1 MARKRVVSSDSEY
14 SDANSDEHEPG
25 SKTSATTQA
34 KRTKRVT
41 SIKKA
46 RTKRA
51 KLDTEEPEDEL
62 EDTSIPATASG
73 PPHPAAIHVVAEPVP
88 IREALLG
95 WYEGVH
101 ESRGMPWRKP
111 YHPSMN
117 ADERA
122 QRAYEVWISEIML
135 QQTQVNT
142 VIPYYNRWMA
152 KFPTIMDLAASDIE
166 TVNGLWKGLGYY
178 SRAARLLSGAKKV
191 VEQFDGRLPDNAK
204 DLETHIP
211 GIGRYSAGAIS
222 SIAYNQC
229 VPVLDGNVHRLLS
242 RLLALHAPPKGKQT
256 LDLLWGGA
264 TDLVD
269 GCTRPGDLNQA
280 LIELGATV
288 CKVRDPQCSSCPV
301 RPWCHAYKLQ
311 SASDTK
317 APGSGASNGEDQV
330 GDIEELCAL
339 CEPLS
344 AGSPVTSFPMK
355 VVKKK
360 SREELDIVNVI
371 EWRHHADG
379 ERWFLLVRRPEGGLL
394 AGLHE
399 FPTASNV
406 PVTTTSAEQIEIPHT
421 LLSGIL
427 AVPLPQY
434 AARTSADQT
443 YKASSSS
450 EGSSTLRIVK
460 VAPAGDVIHI
470 FSHIKKT
477 YRIQWVV
484 LEGGSAEPP
493 CLAPLSLPAPV
504 GGPTKRAVNADGK
517 KSSKVRKAPSKAGQ
531 PKALHSEAPV
541 QAMWMPMDDVI
552 NANIGTGVLKV
563 WNQTRKL
570 WGNVS

>member
-1 MARKRVVSSDSEY
+1 
-14 SDANSDEHEPG
+14 
-25 SKTSATTQA
+25 
-34 KRTKRVT
+34 
-41 SIKKA
+41 
-46 RTKRA
+46 
-51 KLDTEEPEDEL
+51 
-62 EDTSIPATASG
+62 
-73 PPHPAAIHVVAEPVP
+73 
-88 IREALLG
+88 
-95 WYEGVH
+95 
-101 ESRGMPWRKP
+101 
-111 YHPSMN
+111 
-117 ADERA
+117 
-122 QRAYEVWISEIML
+122 
-135 QQTQVNT
+135 
-142 VIPYYNRWMA
+142 
-152 KFPTIMDLAASDIE
+152 MDLAASDIE

-211 GIGRYSAGAIS
+211 GIG
-222 SIAYNQC
+222 
-229 VPVLDGNVHRLLS
+229 
-242 RLLALHAPPKGKQT
+242 
-256 LDLLWGGA
+256 
-264 TDLVD
+264 
-269 GCTRPGDLNQA
+269 
-280 LIELGATV
+280 
-288 CKVRDPQCSSCPV
+288 
-301 RPWCHAYKLQ
+301 
-311 SASDTK
+311 
-317 APGSGASNGEDQV
+317 
-330 GDIEELCAL
+330 
-339 CEPLS
+339 
-344 AGSPVTSFPMK
+344 SPVTSFPMK

-379 ERWFLLVRRPEGGLL
+379 ERWFLLVRRPEG
-394 AGLHE
+394 
-399 FPTASNV
+399 
-406 PVTTTSAEQIEIPHT
+406 EQIEIPHT

-493 CLAPLSLPAPV
+493 CLAPLSPPAPV

-570 WGNVS
+570 WGDVS